1 MTVHLPLAFYSGVFG
16 GARLSSLVG
25 RDERR
30 APLKTPEW
38 EANLPLDSVKFCVMF
53 KDFVWATWGSDM
65 KIVIEF
71 PRNVFHSSEK
81 SGNPA
86 TKSQKTIK
94 KLKKK
99 LPSTIYLDCS
109 QSSIFSWDRLDI
121 PRLTVTGILIFKL
134 PRGRASGIIALGG
147 RGGQINRGTVITSL
161 QLAFTE
167 RVVPATQAFDWSLD
181 NGY

>member
-1 MTVHLPLAFYSGVFG
+1 MTVHLPLAFHSDVFG

-71 PRNVFHSSEK
+71 PRKVFYSSEK
-81 SGNPA
+81 SGNLA
-86 TKSQKTIK
+86 TKA
-94 KLKKK
+94 KKK
-99 LPSTIYLDCS
+99 TYKKTTLDNLPSTLNKNLHSKSTYFLKLTHQESWRSNGFLKGQS
-109 QSSIFSWDRLDI
+109 QLMHMRIRYQFLADLH
-121 PRLTVTGILIFKL
+121 VTGH
-134 PRGRASGIIALGG
+134 ACE
-147 RGGQINRGTVITSL
+147 T
-161 QLAFTE
+161 
-167 RVVPATQAFDWSLD
+167 
-181 NGY
+181 

>member
-1 MTVHLPLAFYSGVFG
+1 MTVHLPLAFHSGVFG

-71 PRNVFHSSEK
+71 PRKVFYSSKNREILRP
-81 SGNPA
+81 N
-86 TKSQKTIK
+86 
-94 KLKKK
+94 LKK

-109 QSSIFSWDRLDI
+109 QSSIFFVRSLRYTASYRHRYLDFQI
-121 PRLTVTGILIFKL
+121 TEG
-134 PRGRASGIIALGG
+134 SGVGDYSSGG
-147 RGGQINRGTVITSL
+147 EGG
-161 QLAFTE
+161 
-167 RVVPATQAFDWSLD
+167 PDK
-181 NGY
+181 